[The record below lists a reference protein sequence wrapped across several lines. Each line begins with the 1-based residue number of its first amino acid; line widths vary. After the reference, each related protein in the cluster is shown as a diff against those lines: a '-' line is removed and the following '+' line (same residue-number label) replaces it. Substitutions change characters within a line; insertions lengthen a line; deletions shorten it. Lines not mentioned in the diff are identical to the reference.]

1 MDSFWAIGWTISGIG
16 KEFIEYF
23 SSRRFDDLVLQRSE
37 DAIILDLLEIVLSV
51 WSLMETSDLDNVY
64 ASAVRLIIFSKSMR
78 RNSRIIEDHV
88 MSHKETEKEL
98 ILSLMVMLQQAD
110 L

>member
-1 MDSFWAIGWTISGIG
+1 
-16 KEFIEYF
+16 
-23 SSRRFDDLVLQRSE
+23 
-37 DAIILDLLEIVLSV
+37 
-51 WSLMETSDLDNVY
+51 METSDLDNVY

-88 MSHKETEKEL
+88 LSHKETEKEL